1 MATNKVRLGLMG
13 FGRIGRQ
20 VYDLASRSNDI
31 EIAVIADI
39 GRPDILH
46 YLLTAEVQNPEQHNL
61 DGNFL
66 VNPNFAARMSQIDR
80 PQEIPWDLFKVDA
93 VLDCTGKHRDAAS
106 MQAHLD
112 NGAKRVVVRTLPVDH
127 IDRIVVPGVNQ
138 GLIRKEDRMVSAG
151 SSTTNALCLLLHMAA
166 QHFAIDCVSMT
177 SIHAYTSDQSL
188 QDYAGRD
195 FRRSRSAAE
204 NIIPNTHEAE
214 KWIAAILPDFADKV
228 MTNVLNVPIH
238 AGCMLDA
245 NLVLQDAAVDTEAF
259 NAAIRKVMPAY
270 RGIADLTD
278 DPVVSSDVI
287 GSTLSLLFDTQA
299 TEKAGKH
306 TIKAIGWHENLGHAA
321 RLLDVVRL
329 YAHLD
334 GQSAAAGRGA

>member
-1 MATNKVRLGLMG
+1 MATKKVRVGLMG

-20 VYDLASRSNDI
+20 VYDLASRSDDV

-46 YLLTAEVQNPEQHNL
+46 YLLTAEAQHPAQHEL
-61 DGNFL
+61 QGNFL
-66 VNPNFAARMSQIDR
+66 ANPKFSARMSQIDR
-80 PQEIPWDLFKVDA
+80 PQEMPWDLFNVDA

-112 NGAKRVVVRTLPVDH
+112 NGARRVFIRTLPLDH
-127 IDRIVVPGVNQ
+127 ADRIVIPGINQ
-138 GLIRKEDRMVSAG
+138 GAIRREDRMLSAG

-214 KWIAAILPDFADKV
+214 KWIAAILPDFAGKV

-245 NLVLQDAAVDTEAF
+245 NLVLQDAGVDTEAF
-259 NAAIRKVMPAY
+259 NAAIRKEMPAY
-270 RGIADLTD
+270 RGIADFTD
-278 DPVVSSDVI
+278 DPIVSSDVI
-287 GSTLSLLFDTQA
+287 GSTLSLLYDTGGA
-299 TEKAGKH
+299 EKAGKN

-321 RLLDVVRL
+321 RLLDAVRL
-329 YAHLD
+329 YAALD
-334 GQSAAAGRGA
+334 AQAGSAQQ